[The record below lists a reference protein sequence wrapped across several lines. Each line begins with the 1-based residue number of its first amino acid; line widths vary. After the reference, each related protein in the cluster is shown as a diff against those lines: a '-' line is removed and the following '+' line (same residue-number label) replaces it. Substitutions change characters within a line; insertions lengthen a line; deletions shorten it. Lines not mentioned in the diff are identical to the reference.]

1 MVILTHIPKKVEIS
15 YFEKMERGKEAI
27 ATLRNYKDALLREDY
42 EALQEHKLK
51 FEDPE
56 WMESTFRYFGYG
68 YYSESTV
75 GGLIPNIPIAF
86 YSFHIMV
93 ALSGHFLALFI
104 VMLVFTLKNRI
115 EKLRWLL
122 YVAIWTIPLAYLASQ
137 LGWVLAE
144 MGRQPWV
151 IQDLMPSIAA
161 VSRVDAGSVQLTFWL
176 FAITFTILLIA
187 EVKILVAQI
196 KKGITGGH

>member
-1 MVILTHIPKKVEIS
+1 
-15 YFEKMERGKEAI
+15 
-27 ATLRNYKDALLREDY
+27 
-42 EALQEHKLK
+42 
-51 FEDPE
+51 
-56 WMESTFRYFGYG
+56 
-68 YYSESTV
+68 
-75 GGLIPNIPIAF
+75 
-86 YSFHIMV
+86 
-93 ALSGHFLALFI
+93 
-104 VMLVFTLKNRI
+104 
-115 EKLRWLL
+115 
-122 YVAIWTIPLAYLASQ
+122 
-137 LGWVLAE
+137 

>member
-1 MVILTHIPKKVEIS
+1 M
-15 YFEKMERGKEAI
+15 
-27 ATLRNYKDALLREDY
+27 
-42 EALQEHKLK
+42 
-51 FEDPE
+51 
-56 WMESTFRYFGYG
+56 
-68 YYSESTV
+68 
-75 GGLIPNIPIAF
+75 
-86 YSFHIMV
+86 
-93 ALSGHFLALFI
+93 
-104 VMLVFTLKNRI
+104 
-115 EKLRWLL
+115 
-122 YVAIWTIPLAYLASQ
+122 AIWTIPLAYLASQ

>member
-1 MVILTHIPKKVEIS
+1 M
-15 YFEKMERGKEAI
+15 
-27 ATLRNYKDALLREDY
+27 
-42 EALQEHKLK
+42 
-51 FEDPE
+51 
-56 WMESTFRYFGYG
+56 
-68 YYSESTV
+68 
-75 GGLIPNIPIAF
+75 
-86 YSFHIMV
+86 
-93 ALSGHFLALFI
+93 
-104 VMLVFTLKNRI
+104 
-115 EKLRWLL
+115 
-122 YVAIWTIPLAYLASQ
+122 AIWTSPLAYLASQ